1 MHCEHDVTKCCNQ
14 NGFGKKKKEKKR
26 KANDF
31 YGVSM

>member
-14 NGFGKKKKEKKR
+14 NGFGKKKGKER